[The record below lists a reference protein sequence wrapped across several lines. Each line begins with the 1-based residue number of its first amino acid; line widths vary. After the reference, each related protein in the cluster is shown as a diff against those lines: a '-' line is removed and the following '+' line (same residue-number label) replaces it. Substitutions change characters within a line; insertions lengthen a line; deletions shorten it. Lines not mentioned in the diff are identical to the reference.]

1 MRIKPYTLFI
11 LLFPA
16 ALFMASCSQQPEKEK
31 TTRSPREAD
40 LHTAALQLRTGG
52 ILVVK
57 NDAALDSLEKVS
69 LAADSLNALQ
79 ELLLR
84 AGALLE
90 IKLGGDTLMNAAQL
104 YTPEFEKLARRWPD
118 LKAENVSGEFLP
130 SEPGEKDTAYALAR
144 FTTGGITYERRH
156 DWYKDDV
163 TDLLFYRTFNKLL
176 ADRADSTRL
185 FMVPY
190 LCRDCKKTIDQR
202 EIQVDLRRFGLL
214 RLTQAQARAALA
226 VDELMLEDLN
236 EFDVYTTAK
245 TEDALNRFAATGLLT
260 AKDSAWWRDARAAV
274 RQTSVYA
281 QENIFDE
288 FARFFA
294 IADFRSLNDYY
305 PYGDVLLNL
314 ASVSGNLLDPSKL
327 ADEQVSPSTHVV
339 RYQIGNQLYEKAYQ
353 QYDSIWSPELI
364 TDINT
369 ALSEQKKGAA
379 FYSVLHKEGTLQL
392 VLVPDAVAEKA
403 KQSGFFSLFERG
415 PATALLQEY
424 KAAAEK
430 ANAQNPKP
438 E

>member
-1 MRIKPYTLFI
+1 MRITPYTIFS
-11 LLFPA
+11 LLLPA
-16 ALFMASCSQQPEKEK
+16 ALFLASCLQQPAKE
-31 TTRSPREAD
+31 TIRNPRATE
-40 LHTAALQLRTGG
+40 LHSAAQQLRTGG

-57 NDAALDSLEKVS
+57 NDATLDSLEKVS

-79 ELLLR
+79 ELLVR
-84 AGALLE
+84 AGIMLE
-90 IKLGGDTLMNAAQL
+90 IKLGGDTLMNATQL
-104 YTPEFEKLARRWPD
+104 YTPEFEKLARRWHD

-130 SEPGEKDTAYALAR
+130 SEPGEKDTSYALAR
-144 FTTGGITYERRH
+144 FSAGGRTYERRH
-156 DWYKDDV
+156 DWYEDDV

-214 RLTQAQARAALA
+214 RLTHAQAKIALG
-226 VDELMLEDLN
+226 VNDLMMEDLD
-236 EFDVYTTAK
+236 EFDVYNTAQ
-245 TEDALNRFAATGLLT
+245 TEEAFARFASTGLLT
-260 AKDSAWWRDARAAV
+260 AADSAWWRDARAAV
-274 RQTSVYA
+274 RQTTIYS

-288 FARFFA
+288 FSRFFA

-314 ASVSGNLLDPSKL
+314 ASVSNNLLDPTKL

-353 QYDSIWSPELI
+353 QYDSLWSPELI
-364 TDINT
+364 TDINN

-379 FYSVLHKEGTLQL
+379 FYSVLHKGGTLQL

-403 KQSGFFSLFERG
+403 KNAGFFTLFERG
-415 PATALLQEY
+415 AAPALLQEY

-430 ANAQNPKP
+430 ANAQNPKS

>member
-1 MRIKPYTLFI
+1 MRITPYPLFI

-16 ALFMASCSQQPEKEK
+16 ALFIASCSQQPAKEK
-31 TTRSPREAD
+31 TRSPREAE
-40 LHTAALQLRTGG
+40 LHAAAQQLRTGG

-79 ELLLR
+79 ELLVR

-144 FTTGGITYERRH
+144 FTAAGRTYERRH

-176 ADRADSTRL
+176 ADRVDSTRL

-190 LCRDCKKTIDQR
+190 LCRDCKKSIDQR

-214 RLTQAQARAALA
+214 RLTRVQANVALA
-226 VDELMLEDLN
+226 VDDLMMEDLN
-236 EFDVYTTAK
+236 EFEVYTTAQ
-245 TEDALNRFAATGLLT
+245 TEEALNRFAATGLLAAT
-260 AKDSAWWRDARAAV
+260 DSAWWRDARAAV
-274 RQTSVYA
+274 RQTTIYA

-314 ASVSGNLLDPSKL
+314 ASVSGNLLDPTKL
-327 ADEQVSPSTHVV
+327 ADEQVSPSTHVI

-379 FYSVLHKEGTLQL
+379 FYTVLHKEGTLQL

-403 KQSGFFSLFERG
+403 KQSGFFTLFERG
-415 PATALLQEY
+415 PAAALLQEY

-430 ANAQNPKP
+430 ANAQNPKS